1 MSVVARSLDDLDRL
15 AFRLSRTVRT
25 QFPYLLTQG
34 FTLADL
40 EERLLPYREV
50 RREMADSGPDAFETT
65 LLRLVAGERGYLQT
79 DQDLQE
85 ASRQALASPAPTLAL
100 VGEWA
105 TTSLHLGDL
114 SGADERGASAANGA
128 SGTRGDR
135 LADQGS
141 IAGAGAIGPTSALD
155 VFPAPVQNTTH
166 SPRSTAGGTASGSV
180 GTVQRVTPARGSRAA
195 HPHCRF
201 CDCRLPVGRTVT
213 YCPHCGMDLT
223 KRHCQACSTELEA
236 SWRYCVTCGRGS

>member
-85 ASRQALASPAPTLAL
+85 ASRQALASPSPTLAL

-114 SGADERGASAANGA
+114 SGADASGGSATGASRAHRANPR
-128 SGTRGDR
+128 S
-135 LADQGS
+135 S
-141 IAGAGAIGPTSALD
+141 PGAGAIGSTPALD
-155 VFPAPVQNTTH
+155 VFPAPAQDTAH
-166 SPRSTAGGTASGSV
+166 SPRSTAGGARSGSV
-180 GTVQRVTPARGSRAA
+180 GIVQRVTPARGSRAA
-195 HPHCRF
+195 HAHCRF

-236 SWRYCVTCGRGS
+236 AWRYCVTCGRGN